1 MVFRTDFSRESHI
14 PPLLP
19 SGFFRFP
26 DPGWGLQPPT
36 GSHRP
41 IVLIDVLG
49 FLPRVLVY
57 RFFEI
62 SEISEDTLHG
72 IFFGREGVGVRCVC
86 LYHNYTFL
94 VMEEFLQGGRKAV
107 GWMDGATFS
116 CGLLRSRELVIF

>member
-1 MVFRTDFSRESHI
+1 MVFRTDFSRESHL

-72 IFFGREGVGVRCVC
+72 IFFGRVGVRCVC
-86 LYHNYTFL
+86 LYHHHNFSWVL
-94 VMEEFLQGGRKAV
+94 KEEGRKE
-107 GWMDGATFS
+107 GSRMDGWSNFF
-116 CGLLRSRELVIF
+116 LRAPQE